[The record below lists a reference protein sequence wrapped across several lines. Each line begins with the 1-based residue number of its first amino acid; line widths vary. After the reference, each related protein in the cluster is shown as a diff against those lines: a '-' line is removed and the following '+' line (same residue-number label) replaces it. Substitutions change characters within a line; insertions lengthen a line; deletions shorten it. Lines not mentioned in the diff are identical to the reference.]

1 MTSWDENGLAQNVS
15 GLSSAGYWPS
25 RLDIKPSRQD
35 PVL

>member
-1 MTSWDENGLAQNVS
+1 MTSWDEHVS

-25 RLDIKPSRQD
+25 RVDIKPSRQD